1 MFDFPQEDILSYEDN
16 TWWNISQMCSLI
28 NEEEN
33 AIFTDTKVNSLHEQ
47 DNFVK
52 HWEKRKLGS
61 VTWKIPSSSNTS

>member
-16 TWWNISQMCSLI
+16 TSWNISQMCSLI

-52 HWEKRKLGS
+52 H
-61 VTWKIPSSSNTS
+61 